1 MGFFD
6 AVKKG
11 VSVADDMAKKQMEK
25 FSDSQIREALDKN
38 PNNKAAQKEA
48 ERRGL

>member
-6 AVKKG
+6 TVKD
-11 VSVADDMAKKQMEK
+11 VAGKVDGALQKQMERL
-25 FSDSQIREALDKN
+25 SDSQIREALSKN